1 MMMASDL
8 LHTLVALL
16 QLYRAKAS
24 VHLML
29 EDKEEERIVHHL
41 QVLHETMLISMAYRR
56 IMLILRLLCKQRT
69 YSTSRQ
75 AEE

>member
-56 IMLILRLLCKQRT
+56 IM
-69 YSTSRQ
+69 
-75 AEE
+75 